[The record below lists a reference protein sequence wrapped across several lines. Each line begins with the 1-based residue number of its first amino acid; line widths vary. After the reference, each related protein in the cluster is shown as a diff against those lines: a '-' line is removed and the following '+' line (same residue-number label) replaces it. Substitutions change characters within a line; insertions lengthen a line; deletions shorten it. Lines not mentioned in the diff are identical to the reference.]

1 MLKSALAA
9 ILVLGTASV
18 ALADGISDP
27 SADSAR
33 SYGPIVRSL
42 YSQPAALGQSSM
54 PRKSDNWME
63 RASQPEGVGN

>member
-27 SADSAR
+27 SVDSAR

-42 YSQPAALGQSSM
+42 YTRPAGLPQHAM
-54 PRKSDNWME
+54 PQRSDNWME
-63 RASQPEGVGN
+63 RASQAEGVGN